1 MTLESVFEESLFSL
15 GNTMV
20 FDSTEPISEWH
31 SYLYELLIKKNLL
44 WNISID
50 WIHQPWDRLQCCC
63 EEIVACAVFYI
74 YILDFITHFYNIFI
88 NIALLLIHYLCRE
101 MVNDFVLLNILSNKS
116 KYQQLLITL

>member
-1 MTLESVFEESLFSL
+1 MTLESVFEESLFNL

-50 WIHQPWDRLQCCC
+50 WIHQP
-63 EEIVACAVFYI
+63 
-74 YILDFITHFYNIFI
+74 
-88 NIALLLIHYLCRE
+88 
-101 MVNDFVLLNILSNKS
+101 
-116 KYQQLLITL
+116 